1 LSTDSSFFTNEP
13 GFTLA
18 DRFGVLVK
26 ESELF
31 DALVGY
37 FYSSGFH
44 AIYPSLEETDQIRI
58 LIGISTSKETFEL
71 INQGNQVI
79 QDEVISDAQTKDRVG
94 ERIEAEMADSEDSKT
109 VENGVQTFIEWI
121 KSGKL
126 VIKAH
131 KSQNIH
137 AKLYIMTFKEGS
149 IDKGRVITGSSN
161 FTRSGLIENLEFN
174 VELKDSSDY
183 DFAKNKFDELWEDA
197 VDVSEKYVD
206 TIEDKTWF
214 SEKITPYQLY
224 LKFLYEYF
232 KSELN
237 QADEIILPDVPVGFI
252 ELEYQTQAV
261 LNAKKI
267 LLEYGGVFISDVVG
281 LGKTFISA
289 MLAKQ
294 LDGRHLVI
302 APPMLLDENNP
313 GSWSNAFE
321 DFGVRQS
328 TFKSIGKLDDLLDG
342 KADRFQNV
350 FIDEAHRMRN
360 ATTAT
365 YEKFAEICRGK
376 RVILVSATPYNNSPK
391 DILALVQLFQKPRNS
406 TIPNLSNLEAFFNAL
421 EKDIKKEDRRI
432 DYPSFLA
439 TTQANSKAVREKVLK
454 YLMVRRTRS
463 DIKNYFSKDI
473 DNQGLKFPIAMKPE
487 PLYYQLSEEENA
499 VFDKTIALIAKDLNY
514 ARYKPMTYYEGKD
527 YNESALQGQIN
538 LGGFMKILLVKRLE
552 SSFFAFKQ
560 SIDRFLRIYEI
571 FIDAFENG
579 SVYTSQAHSNTIL
592 DMLESDNEEAI
603 GKLLEDD
610 KAQRYDSKDF
620 RDQLL
625 IDLNKDKLILQEV
638 KDLWSGINRD
648 PKLEKF
654 IKELD
659 AKKILK
665 NSHLII
671 FTESK
676 ETARYLSENIEIF
689 YPGKVICYDGS
700 SSAADKQKVINNFDA
715 KVSKPEN
722 EYRILIATEVLAEGV
737 NLHRSNVVI
746 NYDIPWNPTRLMQ
759 RIGRINRIDTKFDK
773 IYTFNFFP
781 SVQGDSQLA
790 LKEAAQG
797 KIAGFLSL
805 LGGDASLLTDG
816 EEIDSHSLFDKLNT
830 IKDEDEPDTE
840 LKYLKVIKDI
850 RENDPDLFDHIKQL
864 PRKARTAKMNN
875 ISPNSFITY
884 FRRSRI
890 QKFFIADQSDG
901 AKELDF
907 MDAASLIESKP
918 ETQKEKIPSE
928 MFDLLDK
935 NNIAFND
942 VLEKGEPESKLPGG
956 ADTATKLLKHLK
968 HAKRNSKQ
976 FTDDQEAYLKKAMI
990 QIGDG
995 ALPKKTLSNALNAIL
1010 ALKAEIDNPL
1020 KVLGALQISIPEK
1033 LLEDHYA
1040 ESNITGT
1047 GVTEVVLSM
1056 YLKDN

>member
-1 LSTDSSFFTNEP
+1 MSTDSSFFTNEP

>member
-1 LSTDSSFFTNEP
+1 MSNDSSFFTNEP
-13 GFTLA
+13 GSTLA
-18 DRFGVLVK
+18 DRFGDFLK
-26 ESELF
+26 DTELF

-44 AIYPSLEETDQIRI
+44 AIYPSLKDTDNIRI
-58 LIGISTSKETFEL
+58 LIGISTSQETFNL
-71 INQGNQVI
+71 INQGNQVFE
-79 QDEVISDAQTKDRVG
+79 DEVISDAQTKERVG
-94 ERIEAEMADSEDSKT
+94 QRIEAEMADSEDSKE

-121 KSGKL
+121 KSKKL

-137 AKLYIMTFKEGS
+137 AKLYIMTFKEGDR
-149 IDKGRVITGSSN
+149 DKGRVITGSSN
-161 FTRSGLIENLEFN
+161 FTRSGLISKLEFN
-174 VELKDSSDY
+174 VELKDRSDY
-183 DFAKNKFDELWEDA
+183 DFAKNKFDELWDEA

-237 QADEIILPDVPVGFI
+237 QADEVILPDTPDGFL

-267 LLEYGGVFISDVVG
+267 LLEFGGVFISDVVG

-294 LDGRHLVI
+294 LEGRHLVI
-302 APPMLLDENNP
+302 GPPVLLDENNP
-313 GSWSNAFE
+313 GSWVNAFE

-342 KADRFQNV
+342 KADKFQNV

-360 ATTAT
+360 AATAT
-365 YEKFAEICRGK
+365 YEKLAEICRGK

-391 DILALVQLFQKPRNS
+391 DILSLVQLFQKPRNS
-406 TIPNLSNLEAFFNAL
+406 TIPNLSNLEAFFSEL
-421 EKDIKKEDRRI
+421 EKNIKKENRRI
-432 DYPSFLA
+432 NYPSFLE
-439 TTQANSKAVREKVLK
+439 TTKANSKAVREQVLK

-463 DIKNYFSKDI
+463 DIQKYFSKDL
-473 DNQGLKFPIAMKPE
+473 DNQGLKFPKAMNPE
-487 PLYYQLSEEENA
+487 PLYYQLSEEENEI
-499 VFDKTIALIAKDLNY
+499 FDQTITLIAKDLTY
-514 ARYKPMTYYEGKD
+514 SRYKPMTYYEGED
-527 YNESALQGQIN
+527 YSESALQGQIN

-560 SIDRFLRIYEI
+560 SIDRFIRIYEI

-579 SVYTSQAHSNTIL
+579 SVYTSQSHSNTIL

-610 KAQRYDSKDF
+610 KAQRFDSKDF
-620 RDQLL
+620 KDQLL
-625 IDLNKDKLILQEV
+625 IDLNNDLSILQEV
-638 KDLWSGINRD
+638 KALWSGINRD

-654 IKELD
+654 IEELD
-659 AKKILK
+659 SNKILK

-676 ETARYLSENIEIF
+676 ETARYLFENIELQ
-689 YPGKVICYDGS
+689 YPGKTICYDGS

-722 EYRILIATEVLAEGV
+722 EFRILIATEVLAEGV

-759 RIGRINRIDTKFDK
+759 RIGRINRIDTKFSE

-781 SVQGDSQLA
+781 SIQGDNQIA

-840 LKYLKVIKDI
+840 LKYLKVIKDV
-850 RENDPDLFDHIKQL
+850 RENDPDLFDQIKQL
-864 PRKARTAKMNN
+864 PRKARTAKLSN

-884 FRRSRI
+884 FRKSKI
-890 QKFFIADQSDG
+890 QKFFIADESNE
-901 AKELDF
+901 ARELDF

-918 ETQKEKIPSE
+918 DTQKEKIPAE

-935 NNIAFND
+935 NTAAFND
-942 VLEKGEPESKLPGG
+942 ILEKGEPESTAPGG
-956 ADTATKLLKHLK
+956 ADTATKLLKILK
-968 HAKRNSKQ
+968 LTKRNSKQ
-976 FTDDQEAYLKKAMI
+976 FTDDQETYLKKAMI

-995 ALPKKTLSNALNAIL
+995 ALPKNTLSNALKAIKGL
-1010 ALKAEIDNPL
+1010 NEEINDPL
-1020 KVLGALQISIPEK
+1020 KVIGALQISIPEK
-1033 LLEDHYA
+1033 FLEDHYA

-1047 GVTEVVLSM
+1047 GATEVVLSM
-1056 YLKDN
+1056 YLKGR

>member
-1 LSTDSSFFTNEP
+1 LSNDSSFFTNEP
-13 GFTLA
+13 GSTLA
-18 DRFGVLVK
+18 DRFGDLVK
-26 ESELF
+26 EAELF

-44 AIYPSLEETDQIRI
+44 AIYPSLKDTNQIRI
-58 LIGISTSKETFEL
+58 LIGISTSQETFNL
-71 INQGNQVI
+71 INQGNRVI
-79 QDEVISDAQTKDRVG
+79 QDEVMSDAQTKESVA
-94 ERIEAEMADSEDSKT
+94 ERIEAEMADSEDSKI

-126 VIKAH
+126 IIRAYP
-131 KSQNIH
+131 SQNIH
-137 AKLYIMTFKEGS
+137 AKLYIMTFKEGF

-161 FTRSGLIENLEFN
+161 FTRSGLIGNLEFN
-174 VELKDSSDY
+174 VELKDRSDY
-183 DFAKNKFDELWEDA
+183 EFANNKFKELWDQS
-197 VDVSEKYVD
+197 VDVSEKYVE
-206 TIEDKTWF
+206 TIEEKTWF

-237 QADEIILPDVPVGFI
+237 QADEIVLPDVPVGFI

-342 KADRFQNV
+342 KADKFQNV

-365 YEKFAEICRGK
+365 YEKLAEICRGK

-391 DILALVQLFQKPRNS
+391 DILSLVQLFQKPRNS

-421 EKDIKKEDRRI
+421 EKDIKKENRRT
-432 DYPSFLA
+432 DYKSFLA
-439 TTQANSKAVREKVLK
+439 TTQANSKAVRDQVLK

-463 DIKNYFSKDI
+463 DIQNYFSKDL
-473 DNQGLKFPIAMKPE
+473 DNQGLKFPTVMDPV
-487 PLYYQLSEEENA
+487 PLYYQLSDEENA
-499 VFDKTIALIAKDLNY
+499 IFDETIALIAKELTY
-514 ARYKPMTYYEGKD
+514 ARYKPMTYYNGED
-527 YNESALQGQIN
+527 FNESALQGQIN

-560 SIDRFLRIYEI
+560 SINRFLRIYEI
-571 FIDAFENG
+571 FIEAFENG
-579 SVYTSQAHSNTIL
+579 SIYTSQAHSNTIL
-592 DMLESDNEEAI
+592 DLLDSDNEEAI

-620 RDQLL
+620 SDQLL
-625 IDLNKDKLILQEV
+625 IDLNKDKLILQ
-638 KDLWSGINRD
+638 KIKTLWTGINRD

-659 AKKILK
+659 ANKDLK

-700 SSAADKQKVINNFDA
+700 SSAADKQKVIKNFDA
-715 KVSKPEN
+715 KVSKQES
-722 EYRILIATEVLAEGV
+722 EFRILIATEVLAEGV

-759 RIGRINRIDTKFDK
+759 RVGRINRIDTTFDK

-797 KIAGFLSL
+797 KIAGFLAL

-816 EEIDSHSLFDKLNT
+816 EEIDSHTLFDKLNS

-850 RENDPDLFDHIKQL
+850 RENDPDLFDYIKQL
-864 PRKARTAKMNN
+864 PRKARTAKKNN
-875 ISPNSFITY
+875 VSPNSFITY
-884 FRRSRI
+884 FRRSKI

-907 MDAASLIESKP
+907 MNAASRIESEP
-918 ETQKEKIPSE
+918 DTQKEKIPSE

-942 VLEKGEPESKLPGG
+942 VLEKGEPESKSPGG

-976 FTDDQEAYLKKAMI
+976 FTDDQENYLKKAMI
-990 QIGDG
+990 QICDG

-1010 ALKAEIDNPL
+1010 ALKEEIDNPL
-1020 KVLGALQISIPEK
+1020 KVYGALQISIPEK